1 MRIQFLALL
10 STFVSLACLSSAHH
24 EHSVDSREF
33 VDGLSTGDFPTRDLG
48 DISAREIIGQLR
60 ERLERRDRAGT
71 GRWCCPECGK
81 EFKNNVIALG
91 HEMNSGGKHKVYALK
106 RLEHCPWVGKR

>member
-24 EHSVDSREF
+24 EHSVDSREL
-33 VDGLSTGDFPTRDLG
+33 VDALSTGDLPTRDLG
-48 DISAREIIGQLR
+48 DISMREIIDELS
-60 ERLERRDRAGT
+60 ERLERRGP

-81 EFKNNVIALG
+81 EFKNDVMALG
-91 HEMNSGGKHKVYALK
+91 HEMNVGGSHKVYALK
-106 RLEHCPWVGKR
+106 TRQHCPWVGKP